1 MASLQAS
8 RFMLTT
14 SCSSCTRTRSAI
26 SIPKLPKFKVAV
38 PQIPIKNRNFRV
50 EEPSFRLD
58 GFAEDLDLS
67 LLEKQRQKKRWCD
80 DQVLQ
85 RSRLMAVLE
94 EVIDRVEMHKNI
106 GEQRNNWNSLLLN
119 SVNMITLTAALMA
132 GIASMNAGGVDSVS
146 AVSIASTVLLA
157 SATGLAALMNKIQPS
172 QLVEEQRNATRLFKQ
187 LRNRIE
193 MVLREKSEDGISEAD
208 VKEAIKRVLCLDK
221 AYPLPL
227 VGTMLEKFPQE
238 FKPATWWPETK
249 PESTHSRAEA
259 NGWNSELEMEMR
271 EVVEVIKSRDA
282 EEYEKLGNVALKLN
296 RVLAISGPVLTG
308 IAAVSSSF
316 IGHGSGLAGVVA
328 TTCASLAAVVNT
340 LEHGGQVGMVF
351 EMYRN
356 SAGFFSLLED
366 TINTERRE
374 NGQVFETKVALKLGR
389 SLSELRDLARRS
401 SLSSWSKLPLDLLIM
416 VFERLAFV
424 DFQRTKSVCQAWLH
438 ASRQSAPN
446 NQIPWLIMFPEKGKD
461 YYIPRQIFETHVNY
475 DEGIEKGMP
484 ERIYPEL
491 GDVWHVKRTHLV
503 VTLTGETL
511 RVKSMIWSHLDVWSF
526 RIYKLNSSN
535 TDWEKL
541 TSLGDEAVLL
551 DQGITVL
558 ASATEGIN
566 RNSIYFSGYHDPEYD
581 DHVWSEKDIF
591 VFNLDTQEVERPHQ
605 SICSSIQLSD
615 ARWFVPNFKHI

>member
-14 SCSSCTRTRSAI
+14 SCSSCTRTRSAV
-26 SIPKLPKFKVAV
+26 SLPKLPKFNVSIQ
-38 PQIPIKNRNFRV
+38 QIPIKNRNFRV

-58 GFAEDLDLS
+58 GFAEDFDLS
-67 LLEKQRQKKRWCD
+67 LLEKQRQKKRGCD

-94 EVIDRVEMHKNI
+94 EVIDRVEMHKNS

-132 GIASMNAGGVDSVS
+132 GIASMNASGVDSVS
-146 AVSIASTVLLA
+146 AVNIASTVLLA

-187 LRNRIE
+187 LRNKIE

-249 PESTHSRAEA
+249 PESTHSRTEA
-259 NGWNSELEMEMR
+259 NGWNSELEVEMR

-282 EEYEKLGNVALKLN
+282 EEYDKLGNVALKLN

-308 IAAVSSSF
+308 IAAVSSGF

-366 TINTERRE
+366 TIKTERRE

-389 SLSELRDLARRS
+389 SLSELKDLARRS
-401 SLSSWSKLPLDLLIM
+401 SLSRLQGSAIDECASKL
-416 VFERLAFV
+416 F
-424 DFQRTKSVCQAWLH
+424 
-438 ASRQSAPN
+438 
-446 NQIPWLIMFPEKGKD
+446 
-461 YYIPRQIFETHVNY
+461 
-475 DEGIEKGMP
+475 
-484 ERIYPEL
+484 
-491 GDVWHVKRTHLV
+491 
-503 VTLTGETL
+503 
-511 RVKSMIWSHLDVWSF
+511 
-526 RIYKLNSSN
+526 
-535 TDWEKL
+535 
-541 TSLGDEAVLL
+541 
-551 DQGITVL
+551 
-558 ASATEGIN
+558 
-566 RNSIYFSGYHDPEYD
+566 
-581 DHVWSEKDIF
+581 
-591 VFNLDTQEVERPHQ
+591 
-605 SICSSIQLSD
+605 
-615 ARWFVPNFKHI
+615 